1 MTLGKTRHRRDFS
14 LATLSSRLL
23 CGAAMTVLGTVAGQA
38 EDGTLRILTLNT
50 WGDQYANNLGVTSDF
65 FTNGNYD
72 IIALQESRTNTK
84 YIPGLTQ
91 ILGDAGLGTYAG
103 TQISDVSLISRLS
116 GSFGSSTLGDAV
128 AYQKIDA
135 QNGVP
140 QTIIGSVHLNYYDE
154 PNARLNE
161 VKGMNSWAAG
171 SNTPIILVGD
181 FNAGDVSERGLH
193 NADQQS
199 YLFARTIVDSGSS
212 ALWKQLA
219 KEYTPEGKAS
229 EYEAYAASMQ
239 VVDGNGKAHYRNV
252 IQAYFDAHPEEFPGK
267 TSISQ
272 MSWREW
278 EQIIAKD
285 MAQNGITFDDETYPV
300 ASNTPVT
307 MNVLKK
313 QYMLLTTPAEREP
326 FAPHE
331 LKDGTTT
338 WPSAG
343 EDATNTWT
351 SWDRVTIDHFLVS
364 RPFGKWYTI
373 VDDPKDAYTG
383 VLDDVGFI
391 NDGSAPLADHE
402 PVAHTLKWIGPALE
416 TYTETVDNKDVEKTR
431 LVWGADAT
439 VFAEKNKE
447 FYLTRNNM
455 RTDVYL
461 GQISDEN
468 GNPILTGLTL
478 EEKKTL
484 LDCTSTDP
492 RFQQAIRDYCIDDH
506 SFIGQTLVTD
516 GGTLIVDEDAALGTS
531 AASLHLDNGT
541 LRIAGTAM
549 TLLDRAVVLEAGG
562 GGIEVAAADNAVAI
576 GRVISGTGSL
586 TKLGDGALGLFGQN
600 TYSGETK
607 IEAGLLVV
615 NGSIATSSL
624 TTVFD
629 GAALAGTGTVGH
641 LRVASG
647 GTLAPGQSIGTLNVA
662 GNLSFAAGSIYQVE
676 LNAEGKSD
684 LVAVTGA
691 TTIEGG
697 SVIGIAAGGNYLP
710 ETAYTILT
718 SAGGIEGAFADV
730 TSNLAFLDPTL
741 TYGATD
747 IRLTMARNDTAFD
760 KVGYTSNQQAA
771 ARGAESLGYGN
782 ALYNAIVMQDATTA
796 RSIFSQIG
804 GEVHAST
811 AGVLVSTSRF
821 VRDAMDD
828 RLRAS
833 AGETLISDMAVASLD
848 TKAPRPV
855 AADTKGVA
863 MWMRGFGSWNA
874 VDGDGNADGLTSNTG
889 GVLGGLDAGLPGNWR
904 VGMLAGYSQTSVSL
918 DDLAASADSDNVHLG
933 LYAGTQAG
941 PVGVRLGA
949 AYTWHT
955 IDSLRQVNIP
965 TISERLTADYD
976 AATSQVFGELGYRFE
991 NGTAVFE
998 PFVNLAYVHYSTDS
1012 FAEQGGVTALGGQSD
1027 SLDTFFT
1034 TLGLRASTRFT
1045 VGGMQAT
1052 LHGTV
1057 GWQHASGDITPDAS
1071 FAFVGGDV
1079 FSVTGAPIAENVAV
1093 LGARIEFAATEYATI
1108 SIGYD
1113 GQFGSG
1119 QSDNGLTGTLSVKF

>member
-1 MTLGKTRHRRDFS
+1 MTIRKTRHRRDFS
-14 LATLSSRLL
+14 LAIMTSRLL
-23 CGAAMTVLGTVAGQA
+23 CGAAMTVLGAAAAQA

-65 FTNGNYD
+65 FINGNYD

-91 ILGDAGLGTYAG
+91 MLGDAGLGTYAG
-103 TQISDVSLISRLS
+103 TQISDVSVVSRLS
-116 GSFGSSTLGDAV
+116 GTFGSSTLGDAV

-161 VKGMNSWAAG
+161 VKGFNSWAA
-171 SNTPIILVGD
+171 SSDTPIILVGD

-199 YLFARTIVDSGSS
+199 YLYARTIIDSGSS

-229 EYEAYAASMQ
+229 EYEAYAASMK
-239 VVDGNGKAHYRNV
+239 VVDDNGTVHYRNV
-252 IQAYFDAHPEEFPGK
+252 IQDYFNAHRDEFPGK
-267 TSISQ
+267 TSYSQ
-272 MSWREW
+272 LSWRQW
-278 EQIIAKD
+278 EAIIAKD
-285 MAQNGITFDDETYPV
+285 MAQNGITFEDETYPV
-300 ASNTPVT
+300 ESNTPVT

-313 QYMLLTTPAEREP
+313 QYMLLTTEAEREP

-331 LKDGTTT
+331 LGDGTTT

-351 SWDRVTIDHFLVS
+351 SWDRVTIDHFMVS

-373 VDDPKDAYTG
+373 VDDPNDAYTG

-416 TYTETVDNKDVEKTR
+416 TYTETVDNAEVEKTR
-431 LVWGADAT
+431 LVWGSDAT
-439 VFAEKNKE
+439 VFEEKNKE

-468 GNPILTGLTL
+468 GNPILTDLTL

-492 RFQQAIRDYCIDDH
+492 RFQQAIVDYCIDDH
-506 SFIGQTLVTD
+506 SFIGETLITD
-516 GGTLIVDEDAALGTS
+516 GGTVIVDEDAALGTS

-541 LRIAGTAM
+541 LRIAGTDMA
-549 TLLDRAVVLEAGG
+549 LLDRAVVLEAGG
-562 GGIEVAAADNAVAI
+562 GGIDIAEADNAVAI
-576 GRVISGTGSL
+576 ARAISGTGAL
-586 TKLGDGALGLFGQN
+586 TKLGEGALGLLGQN
-600 TYSGETK
+600 TYTGETRV
-607 IEAGLLVV
+607 EEGLLVV
-615 NGSIATSSL
+615 NGSIATSAL

-629 GAALAGTGTVGH
+629 GAALAGTGTVGN
-641 LRVASG
+641 LRIASG
-647 GTLAPGQSIGTLNVA
+647 GAIAPGQSIGTLNVA
-662 GNLSFAAGSIYQVE
+662 GNLSFAAGSFYEVE
-676 LNAEGKSD
+676 VNAEGQSD
-684 LVAVTGA
+684 LIAVTGA

-697 SVIGIAAGGNYLP
+697 SVIGIAAGGDYLP

-718 SAGGIEGAFADV
+718 SAGGIEGAFDDV
-730 TSNLAFLDPTL
+730 TSSLAFLDPTL
-741 TYGATD
+741 SYGATE
-747 IRLTMARNDTAFD
+747 IQLTLARNDTAFD
-760 KVGYTSNQQAA
+760 KVGYTSNQQSA

-782 ALYNAIVMQDATTA
+782 ALYNAIVMQDAATA
-796 RSIFSQIG
+796 RSIFTQIG
-804 GEVHAST
+804 GELHAST
-811 AGVLVSTSRF
+811 AGVLVGNSRF
-821 VRDAMDD
+821 VRDAMND
-828 RLRAS
+828 RLLAS
-833 AGETLISDMAVASLD
+833 GGETLLSDMAVVGLD

-855 AADTKGVA
+855 AADTKEVA
-863 MWMRGFGSWNA
+863 MWMRGFGAWNE
-874 VDGDGNADGLTSNTG
+874 VDGNGNASGLSSNTG

-918 DDLAASADSDNVHLG
+918 DDLAASANSDNVHLG
-933 LYAGTQAG
+933 VYAGTQAG

-949 AYTWHT
+949 AYTWHS
-955 IDSLRQVNIP
+955 IDSTRQVNIP

-976 AATSQVFGELGYRFE
+976 ATTTQAFGELGYRFE
-991 NGTAVFE
+991 HEKGMLE
-998 PFVNLAYVHYSTDS
+998 PFVNLAYVHFSNDS
-1012 FAEQGGVTALGGQSD
+1012 FAEQGGVAALGGGSD
-1027 SLDTFFT
+1027 GLDTFFT
-1034 TLGLRASTRFT
+1034 TLGLRASHRFDL
-1045 VGGMQAT
+1045 GGTQTT

-1057 GWQHASGDITPDAS
+1057 GWQYASGDITPEAS
-1071 FAFVGGDV
+1071 LAFAGGDV
-1079 FSVTGAPIAENVAV
+1079 FSVAGAPIAENVAV
-1093 LGARIEFAATEYATI
+1093 LGARIEFAATEHATI
-1108 SIGYD
+1108 SVGYD

-1119 QSDNGLTGTLSVKF
+1119 QSDNSLTGTLSVRF

>member
-1 MTLGKTRHRRDFS
+1 
-14 LATLSSRLL
+14 
-23 CGAAMTVLGTVAGQA
+23 MTVLGTVAGQA

-193 NADQQS
+193 NAGQQS

-239 VVDGNGKAHYRNV
+239 AVDGNGKAHYRNV

-285 MAQNGITFDDETYPV
+285 MAQNGITFEDETYPV

-586 TKLGDGALGLFGQN
+586 TKLGAGALGLFGQN

-607 IEAGLLVV
+607 VEAGLLVV

-662 GNLSFAAGSIYQVE
+662 GNLSFAAGSLYHVE

-718 SAGGIEGAFADV
+718 SAGGIEGTFADV

-782 ALYNAIVMQDATTA
+782 AVYNAIVMQDAATA

-918 DDLAASADSDNVHLG
+918 DDLAASADSNNVHLG

-998 PFVNLAYVHYSTDS
+998 PFVNLAYVHYSTDN

-1034 TLGLRASTRFT
+1034 TLGLRASTSFT

>member
-1 MTLGKTRHRRDFS
+1 
-14 LATLSSRLL
+14 
-23 CGAAMTVLGTVAGQA
+23 
-38 EDGTLRILTLNT
+38 
-50 WGDQYANNLGVTSDF
+50 
-65 FTNGNYD
+65 
-72 IIALQESRTNTK
+72 
-84 YIPGLTQ
+84 
-91 ILGDAGLGTYAG
+91 
-103 TQISDVSLISRLS
+103 
-116 GSFGSSTLGDAV
+116 
-128 AYQKIDA
+128 
-135 QNGVP
+135 
-140 QTIIGSVHLNYYDE
+140 
-154 PNARLNE
+154 
-161 VKGMNSWAAG
+161 
-171 SNTPIILVGD
+171 
-181 FNAGDVSERGLH
+181 
-193 NADQQS
+193 
-199 YLFARTIVDSGSS
+199 
-212 ALWKQLA
+212 
-219 KEYTPEGKAS
+219 
-229 EYEAYAASMQ
+229 
-239 VVDGNGKAHYRNV
+239 
-252 IQAYFDAHPEEFPGK
+252 
-267 TSISQ
+267 
-272 MSWREW
+272 
-278 EQIIAKD
+278 
-285 MAQNGITFDDETYPV
+285 
-300 ASNTPVT
+300 
-307 MNVLKK
+307 
-313 QYMLLTTPAEREP
+313 
-326 FAPHE
+326 
-331 LKDGTTT
+331 
-338 WPSAG
+338 
-343 EDATNTWT
+343 
-351 SWDRVTIDHFLVS
+351 
-364 RPFGKWYTI
+364 
-373 VDDPKDAYTG
+373 
-383 VLDDVGFI
+383 
-391 NDGSAPLADHE
+391 
-402 PVAHTLKWIGPALE
+402 
-416 TYTETVDNKDVEKTR
+416 
-431 LVWGADAT
+431 
-439 VFAEKNKE
+439 
-447 FYLTRNNM
+447 
-455 RTDVYL
+455 
-461 GQISDEN
+461 
-468 GNPILTGLTL
+468 
-478 EEKKTL
+478 
-484 LDCTSTDP
+484 
-492 RFQQAIRDYCIDDH
+492 
-506 SFIGQTLVTD
+506 
-516 GGTLIVDEDAALGTS
+516 
-531 AASLHLDNGT
+531 
-541 LRIAGTAM
+541 
-549 TLLDRAVVLEAGG
+549 
-562 GGIEVAAADNAVAI
+562 
-576 GRVISGTGSL
+576 
-586 TKLGDGALGLFGQN
+586 
-600 TYSGETK
+600 
-607 IEAGLLVV
+607 
-615 NGSIATSSL
+615 
-624 TTVFD
+624 
-629 GAALAGTGTVGH
+629 
-641 LRVASG
+641 
-647 GTLAPGQSIGTLNVA
+647 TLAPGQSIGTLNVA
-662 GNLSFAAGSIYQVE
+662 GNLTFAAGSLYQVE

-718 SAGGIEGAFADV
+718 SAGGIDGAFADV

-741 TYGATD
+741 AYGANAVQ
-747 IRLTMARNDTAFD
+747 LTMARNDTAFD

-782 ALYNAIVMQDATTA
+782 ALYNAIVMQDAATA
-796 RSIFSQIG
+796 RGIFNQIG

-998 PFVNLAYVHYSTDS
+998 PFVNLAYVHFSNDA

-1034 TLGLRASTRFT
+1034 TLGLRASTSFN

-1071 FAFVGGDV
+1071 LAFVGGDV
-1079 FSVTGAPIAENVAV
+1079 FSVAGAPIAENVAV
-1093 LGARIEFAATEYATI
+1093 LGARIEFAATEYATVC
-1108 SIGYD
+1108 IGYD

>member
-1 MTLGKTRHRRDFS
+1 MT
-14 LATLSSRLL
+14 SRLL
-23 CGAAMTVLGTVAGQA
+23 CGAAMTVLGAAAAQA

-65 FTNGNYD
+65 FINGNYD

-91 ILGDAGLGTYAG
+91 MLGDAGLGTYAG
-103 TQISDVSLISRLS
+103 TQISDVSVVSRLS
-116 GSFGSSTLGDAV
+116 GTFGSSTLGDAV

-161 VKGMNSWAAG
+161 VKGFNSWAA
-171 SNTPIILVGD
+171 SSDTPIILVGD

-193 NADQQS
+193 NAAQQS
-199 YLFARTIVDSGSS
+199 YLYARTIIDGGSS

-229 EYEAYAASMQ
+229 DYEAYAASMK
-239 VVDGNGKAHYRNV
+239 VVDSNGTVHYRNV
-252 IQAYFDAHPEEFPGK
+252 IQTYFDAHRSEFPGIS
-267 TSISQ
+267 SISQ
-272 MSWREW
+272 MSWRQW

-285 MAQNGITFDDETYPV
+285 MAQNGLTFEDETYPV
-300 ASNTPVT
+300 ESNTPVT

-331 LKDGTTT
+331 LGDGTTT

-351 SWDRVTIDHFLVS
+351 SWDRVTIDHFMVS

-373 VDDPKDAYTG
+373 VDDPNDAYTG

-416 TYTETVDNKDVEKTR
+416 TYTETVDNAEVEKTR
-431 LVWGADAT
+431 LVWGSDAT
-439 VFAEKNKE
+439 VFEEKNKE

-492 RFQQAIRDYCIDDH
+492 RFQQAIVDYCIDDH
-506 SFIGQTLVTD
+506 SFIGETLITD
-516 GGTLIVDEDAALGTS
+516 GGTVIVDEDAALGTS

-541 LRIAGTAM
+541 LRIAGTDMA
-549 TLLDRAVVLEAGG
+549 LLDRAVVLEAGG
-562 GGIEVAAADNAVAI
+562 GGIDIAEADNAVAI
-576 GRVISGTGSL
+576 ARAISGTGAL
-586 TKLGDGALGLFGQN
+586 TKLGEGALGLLGQN
-600 TYSGETK
+600 TYTGETRV
-607 IEAGLLVV
+607 EEGLLVV
-615 NGSIATSSL
+615 NGSIATSAL

-629 GAALAGTGTVGH
+629 GAALAGTGTVGN
-641 LRVASG
+641 LRIASG
-647 GTLAPGQSIGTLNVA
+647 GAIAPGQSIGTLNVA
-662 GNLSFAAGSIYQVE
+662 GNLSFAAGSFYEVE
-676 LNAEGKSD
+676 VNAEGKSD
-684 LVAVTGA
+684 LIAVTGA

-697 SVIGIAAGGNYLP
+697 SVIGIAAGGDYLP

-718 SAGGIEGAFADV
+718 SAGGIEGAFDDV
-730 TSNLAFLDPTL
+730 TSSLAFLDPTL
-741 TYGATD
+741 SYGDTQ
-747 IRLTMARNDTAFD
+747 IQLTLARNDTAFD
-760 KVGYTSNQQAA
+760 KVGYTSNQQSA

-782 ALYNAIVMQDATTA
+782 ALYNAIVMQDAATA
-796 RSIFSQIG
+796 RSIFTQIG
-804 GEVHAST
+804 GELHAST
-811 AGVLVSTSRF
+811 AGVLVGNSRF
-821 VRDAMDD
+821 VRDAMND
-828 RLRAS
+828 RLLAS
-833 AGETLISDMAVASLD
+833 GGETLLSDMAVVGLD

-855 AADTKGVA
+855 AADTKEVA
-863 MWMRGFGSWNA
+863 MWMRGFGAWNE
-874 VDGDGNADGLTSNTG
+874 VDGNGNASGLSSNTG

-918 DDLAASADSDNVHLG
+918 DDLAASANSDNVHLG
-933 LYAGTQAG
+933 VYAGTQAG

-949 AYTWHT
+949 AYTWHS
-955 IDSLRQVNIP
+955 IDSTRQVNIP

-976 AATSQVFGELGYRFE
+976 AATTQAFGELGYRFE
-991 NGTAVFE
+991 HEKGMLE
-998 PFVNLAYVHYSTDS
+998 PFVNLAYVHFSNDS
-1012 FAEQGGVTALGGQSD
+1012 FAEQGGVAALGGGSD
-1027 SLDTFFT
+1027 GLDTFFT
-1034 TLGLRASTRFT
+1034 TLGLRASTRFDL
-1045 VGGMQAT
+1045 GGTQTT

-1057 GWQHASGDITPDAS
+1057 GWQYASGDITPEAS
-1071 FAFVGGDV
+1071 LAFAGGNV
-1079 FSVTGAPIAENVAV
+1079 FSVAGAPIAENVAV

-1108 SIGYD
+1108 SVGYD

-1119 QSDNGLTGTLSVKF
+1119 QSDNGLTGTLSVRF